1 QQKMLQPE
9 KVRSGPSAAI
19 AADFE
24 PAQEMARPV
33 VLPRVSVVIPA
44 YNAQATLARTLE
56 SLRAQSYRNW
66 EAIVVDDGSSDD
78 TAGIAEDYAGKD
90 ERIRFVLGLR
100 MGVSIARNVGLSR
113 ARAEWI
119 LFLDSDDV
127 ITPDH
132 LEKMLGEAEKD
143 PACNIVICHW
153 ARIGP
158 TGA

>member
-1 QQKMLQPE
+1 MVPPE
-9 KVRSGPSAAI
+9 TANIGDAPAISGENRAVETLAK
-19 AADFE
+19 
-24 PAQEMARPV
+24 PV

-44 YNAQATLARTLE
+44 YNAQETLARTLE
-56 SLRAQSYRNW
+56 SLRAQNYRNW
-66 EAIVVDDGSSDD
+66 EAVVVDDGSSDD

-127 ITPDH
+127 IVPDH
-132 LEKMLGEAEKD
+132 LE
-143 PACNIVICHW
+143 
-153 ARIGP
+153 
-158 TGA
+158 